1 MPPKVNHDRLIRTSQ
16 NKRPTPRVNPIQ
28 SDEKS
33 LANSFEQGDHSKDST
48 GSDTKKQFIS
58 MIYQNLI
65 RKTQASD
72 LPAPVL
78 ANKQTSLYE
87 RRKVET
93 AHEDSRRVYVLQK
106 LQLNGNKGHLPQPE
120 EAQARTPRVADVAGS
135 IGSMSNY
142 NNSNSMIPHHTEQ
155 TGGTPQFSNESH
167 SVSSEASKQ
176 QHAEDVLQT
185 MLEIEKQNTM

>member
-1 MPPKVNHDRLIRTSQ
+1 
-16 NKRPTPRVNPIQ
+16 
-28 SDEKS
+28 
-33 LANSFEQGDHSKDST
+33 
-48 GSDTKKQFIS
+48 

-87 RRKVET
+87 RRKVE
-93 AHEDSRRVYVLQK
+93 ASHEDSRRVYVLQK
-106 LQLNGNKGHLPQPE
+106 LQLNTNKEKLPQPE
-120 EAQARTPRVADVAGS
+120 EVQAHTPRMVDVAGS

-142 NNSNSMIPHHTEQ
+142 NNSNSMIPHQHTEQ
-155 TGGTPQFSNESH
+155 TCGTPQFSNDSH

-176 QHAEDVLQT
+176 QNAEAVLQN
-185 MLEIEKQNTM
+185 MLEIKKQNTI